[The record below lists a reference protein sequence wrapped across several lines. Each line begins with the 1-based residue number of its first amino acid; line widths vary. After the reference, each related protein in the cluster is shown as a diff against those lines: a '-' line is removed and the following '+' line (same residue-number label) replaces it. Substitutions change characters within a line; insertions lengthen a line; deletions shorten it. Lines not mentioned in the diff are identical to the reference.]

1 MINQINIEYPL
12 WSLIIPIAVGLLFA
26 ALLYVKN
33 KHNKLSAAWT
43 VSLFGL
49 RFLSTALIAL
59 LLLSPFIKTTKKHI
73 QKPKL
78 LFAIDNSRS
87 MLYSSDSTF
96 LQNNF
101 KAKLQ
106 NLQNEFAGDFQIE
119 NLLFGQN
126 VTPFDSLSFSEDAS
140 DYSQLFKYINEHYQS
155 NELEAMI
162 LIGDGIFNSGA
173 DPFYASE
180 SIDFPIFAL
189 SVGDTITKPDVWI
202 NDIKSN
208 SLVYLNENI
217 PLELN
222 FSAIGLINR
231 NVSVNVFVGSKLFK
245 TRSVKINNSNF
256 NKTERFDLNAS
267 KQGKL
272 RIRVELLLND
282 EESNKSN
289 NNKSI
294 YVDVLNAKQKIL
306 ILANSPH
313 PDISA
318 LKQAISAF
326 KNYEVDIVFEG
337 TQNYSLGDYS
347 LVILHQLPSLQHSIS
362 QTIKEINRLGLP
374 ILNILGE
381 QSNLNASGV
390 LFETAMFNS
399 VVRSFENSRASFN
412 QNFPLFNLK
421 DLDISLLEDLP
432 PLKVPL
438 GNFQNVNSS
447 NVLAWQNINGINTN
461 FPLFY
466 FSENE
471 GIKRGLIMGEGLWL
485 WRNYT
490 YLEKSNFISFNNLIG
505 KTVQYLMVKAD
516 KRYFRIKNE
525 GEYYLNDKIELE
537 AELYNN
543 SYEPIVDAEIDLKL
557 TNERGEMFDYIF
569 SPMGN
574 AYNLILN
581 NIEPGMYSYSAK
593 SKYLDKKYSEKGD
606 FVVLQKN
613 LELQQLLVNNNLLF
627 KLTERNNGFF
637 TTINNMDTIINVLG
651 NTNVKNRISY
661 SQTYS
666 GLNNIPLI
674 LVLILLLLSL
684 EWGLRKYLGNY

>member
-1 MINQINIEYPL
+1 M
-12 WSLIIPIAVGLLFA
+12 WSLIVPISVGLLFA

-33 KHNKLSAAWT
+33 KHNKLSIVWT
-43 VSLFGL
+43 VILFGL

-59 LLLSPFIKTTKKHI
+59 MLLSPFIKTTKKHI

-101 KAKLQ
+101 KANLQ
-106 NLQNEFAGDFQIE
+106 NLQNEFADDFEIE
-119 NLLFGQN
+119 KILFGQN
-126 VTPFDSLSFSEDAS
+126 VIPYDTLSFDEDIS
-140 DYSQLFKYINEHYQS
+140 DYSQLFKYISEHYQS

-173 DPFYASE
+173 NPFYASE
-180 SIDFPIFAL
+180 SFDFPIFTL
-189 SVGDTITKPDVWI
+189 SVGDTIAKPDLWI
-202 NDIKSN
+202 NDVKSN

-217 PLELN
+217 PLEIN
-222 FSAIGLINR
+222 FSASGLINR
-231 NVSVNVFVGSKLFK
+231 NVNVNVFVGGMLFK
-245 TRSVKINNSNF
+245 TRSVKIQNSNF

-272 RIRVELLLND
+272 RIKVELLLDD
-282 EESNKSN
+282 EENNKSN
-289 NNKSI
+289 NSKSI

-313 PDISA
+313 PDVSA

-326 KNYEVDIVFEG
+326 KNYEVNIVFEG
-337 TQNYSLGDYS
+337 TQNFTLSDYG
-347 LVILHQLPSLQHSIS
+347 LVILHQLPSLKHSID
-362 QTIKEINRLGLP
+362 QTIKEINRLGIP

-381 QSNLNASGV
+381 QSNLNTSGA

-421 DLDISLLEDLP
+421 DLNISLIENLP
-432 PLKVPL
+432 PMKVPL
-438 GNFQNVNSS
+438 GNFQNVNPS

-466 FSENE
+466 FSEFE

-516 KRYFRIKNE
+516 KRFFRIKHN
-525 GEYYLNDKIELE
+525 GEYDINDKIKIE

-543 SYEPIVDAEIDLKL
+543 SYEPITDAEIDLKL
-557 TNERGEMFDYIF
+557 TNEGGEMFDYIF
-569 SPMGN
+569 NTMGN
-574 AYNLILN
+574 TYNLSLN
-581 NIEPGMYSYSAK
+581 NIEPGLYSYSAK
-593 SKYLDKKYSEKGD
+593 TKYLGVSYSEKGE

-613 LELQQLLVNNNLLF
+613 LEMKQLVVNNNLLF
-627 KLTERNNGFF
+627 KLSENNNGLL
-637 TTINNMDTIINVLG
+637 TTVNKMDTITNVLG
-651 NTNVKNRISY
+651 NTNIKNRISY
-661 SQTYS
+661 LQTYS
-666 GLNNIPLI
+666 GLNNILLI
-674 LVLILLLLSL
+674 FMIILLLLTT